1 MNRAPSSRI
10 QAASKRANERV
21 SKSGQRSKQVAP
33 AVCTPLAG
41 SPLVCVSLSL
51 LLPPSSACKHTN
63 LRMPVLC
70 TVVHRSRASVVLP
83 FTKNKEMW
91 RWWWGGGE
99 RGVSHMCRANP
110 EDTDTH
116 TQTPTHHAQKD
127 TQGKQRVLESACS
140 RCSQRAM
147 PLPTGQAHLCLH
159 VWHRLCRKEDVEGV
173 QFAGGAQVHCSAA
186 VVVVSRIDVRVKV
199 LIKEHNLQ
207 HTDVPTASSKHQR
220 RLPLLWDPNKK
231 KKKEKKKPDRKMNPK
246 GRLRERERER
256 EREG

>member
-91 RWWWGGGE
+91 RWWWGGGKEASATCAE
-99 RGVSHMCRANP
+99 RIQR
-110 EDTDTH
+110 TQTH
-116 TQTPTHHAQKD
+116 THRRPHTTHKKTPRGSSGCWNQHAHAAANGPCHCPQGKLTCAFMSGTGSAERKMLRASSLPEEHRYIAALRLLLSRALMSVSKSSSKSIISSTPTFP
-127 TQGKQRVLESACS
+127 R
-140 RCSQRAM
+140 
-147 PLPTGQAHLCLH
+147 QAASIN
-159 VWHRLCRKEDVEGV
+159 GV
-173 QFAGGAQVHCSAA
+173 CPCCGT
-186 VVVVSRIDVRVKV
+186 RTKR
-199 LIKEHNLQ
+199 
-207 HTDVPTASSKHQR
+207 
-220 RLPLLWDPNKK
+220 KK
-231 KKKEKKKPDRKMNPK
+231 KKKKSQTGK
-246 GRLRERERER
+246 
-256 EREG
+256 